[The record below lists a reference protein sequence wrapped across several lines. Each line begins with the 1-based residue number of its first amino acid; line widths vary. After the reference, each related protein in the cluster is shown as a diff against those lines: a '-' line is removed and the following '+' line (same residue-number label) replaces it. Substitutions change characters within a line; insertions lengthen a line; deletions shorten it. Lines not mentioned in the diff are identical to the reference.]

1 MIMITTYTK
10 EDVIESLRKIKA
22 KGWVQNRR
30 HGNAG
35 GVGNTL
41 EDLLGV
47 KENNLAIANAG
58 EWELKTQRKQ
68 TNSLLTLFHCEPSP
82 RNARLVPQMLLPLYG
97 WRHKEAGNK
106 YPDSELS
113 FRQTIDAISPSD
125 RGFMVKID
133 YANKRFQTSFDS
145 RAVSERHEIWLES
158 VKSRAGLG
166 ELDPQPYWGFSD
178 IEHKAGTKLLNCFYI
193 LAETKREN
201 GQEYYLYD
209 DIKMLNTFSFDKLLE
224 AIKQGDVLV
233 DFDART
239 GHNHGTKFRV
249 KQSAIANLYD
259 SVTTI
264 S

>member
-1 MIMITTYTK
+1 
-10 EDVIESLRKIKA
+10 
-22 KGWVQNRR
+22 
-30 HGNAG
+30 
-35 GVGNTL
+35 
-41 EDLLGV
+41 
-47 KENNLAIANAG
+47 
-58 EWELKTQRKQ
+58 
-68 TNSLLTLFHCEPSP
+68 
-82 RNARLVPQMLLPLYG
+82 MLLPLYG

-125 RGFMVKID
+125 RGFMVNID
-133 YANKRFQTSFDS
+133 YANKRFQISFDS

-239 GHNHGTKFRV
+239 GHNHGTKFRI
-249 KQSAIANLYD
+249 KQNAIANLYD